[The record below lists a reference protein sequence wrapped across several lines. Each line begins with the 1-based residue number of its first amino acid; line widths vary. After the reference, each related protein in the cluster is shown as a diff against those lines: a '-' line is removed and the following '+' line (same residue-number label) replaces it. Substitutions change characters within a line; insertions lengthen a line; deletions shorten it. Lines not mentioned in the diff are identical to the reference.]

1 MSYPYK
7 LKNYVL
13 LHEND
18 CINLQT
24 GKVTILL
31 KLLLCFTSG
40 NDKGKASLVTQ
51 QSQTDKS
58 RSKGD
63 EIPPAHIAGNQL
75 SKVPYHQVGPS
86 TLPDALMHLVSSAT
100 KNSCHSCQTVLVSQ
114 RHCQAGFQASFP
126 PRVIFWFSTKH
137 PEPISVDKQARVAHI
152 TNGGMTLGESLGR
165 PQVTLPVASASLC
178 STEILWSQEAA
189 GASEDIG
196 YQ

>member
-51 QSQTDKS
+51 
-58 RSKGD
+58 
-63 EIPPAHIAGNQL
+63 
-75 SKVPYHQVGPS
+75 
-86 TLPDALMHLVSSAT
+86 
-100 KNSCHSCQTVLVSQ
+100 
-114 RHCQAGFQASFP
+114 
-126 PRVIFWFSTKH
+126 
-137 PEPISVDKQARVAHI
+137 
-152 TNGGMTLGESLGR
+152 
-165 PQVTLPVASASLC
+165 
-178 STEILWSQEAA
+178 
-189 GASEDIG
+189 
-196 YQ
+196 